1 MEQLWSISTTIREA
15 ERITGFLRTAS
26 EISGEIWN
34 ASTQSKFQILLVQNR
49 QYLND
54 PENSQIY
61 GRLDDEQCE
70 LLRNKAIPM
79 TYEQAEG
86 IILAK
91 NYEGGSD
98 MRGRQSMSPLYKLGL
113 VYIVDGKVHI
123 TDAGQK
129 LINEEISFG
138 DFILDAMLKFQ
149 YPNPY
154 ERGYRTWN
162 TKPFINALRLIKRVN
177 ELCETRNIPAK
188 GITKTEFG
196 IFVLSLKNYTDID
209 RTAKKLLDFR
219 IKYSSFDTEVEQ
231 EQFRCEYAREYLS
244 GFKNPEKNTLEYAD
258 NMIRYMRLTKYIC
271 IRGKYSHVY
280 IDLEPRRLTE
290 INSILQSDDGSA
302 AQYSQEEWRNYM
314 GTYGAYPLPFET
326 IEKLKEILENT
337 DQDINT
343 IEHKLGITV
352 TCSNPCST
360 QDEYRRE
367 IEHRRKYRTEL
378 QNLEIKQEYH
388 HSASKIDEVIKALE
402 DIRNHNKASLA
413 KRFSIELEKWANV
426 ALNIINDSILIK
438 PNAPVGDDNEPTYT
452 APSGVADIECFY
464 ESFNAIC
471 EVTML
476 TSRDQWFNEGQPVMR
491 HLRDF
496 EKKNNKKCYCL
507 FVAPRL
513 HQDTVNTFYNSV
525 KYEYE
530 GKKQKIIPI
539 TISQLISIL
548 QKIRLM
554 IQKNLKFTHTELMK
568 LYDTCVD
575 MNNVANSQVWLLH
588 IQKSILEW
596 TQKCVD

>member
-26 EISGEIWN
+26 EIDGEVWN
-34 ASTQSKFQILLVQNR
+34 ASTQSKFQILLVKNR

-61 GRLDDEQCE
+61 GRLNNEQCE

-79 TYEQAEG
+79 TYERAEG

-91 NYEGGSD
+91 NYEGCAD

-123 TDAGQK
+123 TDVGHK

-138 DFILDAMLKFQ
+138 DFMLDAMLKFQ

-154 ERGYRTWN
+154 EHGYQTWN

-188 GITKTEFG
+188 GITKIEFG
-196 IFVLSLKNYTDID
+196 IFVLSLKNYADID

-219 IKYSSFDTEVEQ
+219 MKYNSFDTEVEQ

-244 GFKNPEKNTLEYAD
+244 GFKNPDKDTLEYAD

-290 INSILQSDDGSA
+290 INSILDNDNGSA
-302 AQYSQEEWRNYM
+302 ILYSQDEWRSYM

-326 IEKLKEILENT
+326 IEKLKEILEIT
-337 DQDINT
+337 DQDINA
-343 IEHKLGITV
+343 IERKLGITA
-352 TCSNPCST
+352 TSSHHCLT
-360 QDEYRRE
+360 RDEYKRE
-367 IEHRRKYRTEL
+367 IEQRREYRTEL

-388 HSASKIDEVIKALE
+388 SSVQKIDEAISALE

-464 ESFNAIC
+464 EDFNAIC

-496 EKKNNKKCYCL
+496 EKKHDKQCYCL

-530 GKKQKIIPI
+530 GEKQKIIPI
-539 TISQLISIL
+539 TISQLICIL
-548 QKIRLM
+548 QKIKLM
-554 IQKNLKFTHTELMK
+554 IRRNLSFSHTTLMK
-568 LYDTCVD
+568 LYDTCVN
-575 MNNVANSQVWLLH
+575 MNKVTNSREWLTH
-588 IQKSILEW
+588 IQNTIFEW
-596 TQKCVD
+596 TQEH

>member
-15 ERITGFLRTAS
+15 ERITGFLKTAL
-26 EISGEIWN
+26 EINGEQWN
-34 ASTQSKFQILLVQNR
+34 AQTQAKFQILLVKNR

-54 PENSQIY
+54 PYNSQIY
-61 GRLDDEQCE
+61 GRLNAEQCE
-70 LLRNKAIPM
+70 LLRDKTINM

-86 IILAK
+86 IINAK
-91 NYEGGSD
+91 NYEGGAD

-113 VYIVDGKVHI
+113 VYIVEGKVYV
-123 TDAGQK
+123 TDVGQK
-129 LINEEISFG
+129 LINGEISFG
-138 DFILDAMLKFQ
+138 DFMLDAMLKFQ

-154 ERGYRTWN
+154 ESSYQAWN
-162 TKPFINALRLIKRVN
+162 TKPFINALRLIKRVH
-177 ELCETRNIPAK
+177 ELCEKKNISAK
-188 GITKTEFG
+188 GITKIEFG
-196 IFVLSLKNYTDID
+196 IFVLSLKNYKDVDKTAEDVLKFRQRYNSFKTDD
-209 RTAKKLLDFR
+209 EKEHFR
-219 IKYSSFDTEVEQ
+219 I
-231 EQFRCEYAREYLS
+231 EYVREYLS
-244 GFKNPEKNTLEYAD
+244 GFKNPEKNTIEYAD

-271 IRGKYSHVY
+271 IRGKYSYVY

-290 INSILQSDDGSA
+290 INSILETDDGRA

-314 GTYGAYPLPFET
+314 GIYGAYPLPFET
-326 IEKLKEILENT
+326 VEKLSEILSDT
-337 DQDINT
+337 DKDINS
-343 IEHKLGITV
+343 IERKLGIV
-352 TCSNPCST
+352 TTSSNNCST
-360 QDEYRRE
+360 RDEYKSEIERRRE
-367 IEHRRKYRTEL
+367 YRTEL
-378 QNLEIKQEYH
+378 QNLEIKKDYH
-388 HSASKIDEVIKALE
+388 SSVDKIDEAIKALE
-402 DIRNHNKASLA
+402 DIRDHNKASLA

-464 ESFNAIC
+464 EKFNAIC

-496 EKKNNKKCYCL
+496 ERNHTKKSYCL

-530 GKKQKIIPI
+530 GEKQKIIPV

-548 QKIRLM
+548 QKIKLI
-554 IQKNLKFTHTELMK
+554 IQRNLKFTHIALMK

-575 MNNVANSQVWLLH
+575 MSNVANSKAWLTH
-588 IQKSILEW
+588 IKQSILEW
-596 TQKCVD
+596 TLEC

>member
-26 EISGEIWN
+26 EINGEEWN
-34 ASTQSKFQILLVQNR
+34 ACTQAKFQTLLVKNR
-49 QYLND
+49 LYLND
-54 PENSQIY
+54 PGNSQIY
-61 GRLDDEQCE
+61 GRLNEEQCE
-70 LLRNKAIPM
+70 LLRNKSVPM
-79 TYEQAEG
+79 TYEQARE
-86 IILAK
+86 IIRAK

-129 LINEEISFG
+129 LISEEISFG
-138 DFILDAMLKFQ
+138 NFLLDAILKFQ

-154 ERGYRTWN
+154 ERGYHTWN
-162 TKPFINALRLIKRVN
+162 TKPFINALRLIKLVN
-177 ELCETRNIPAK
+177 ELCKTRNIPAK

-196 IFVLSLKNYTDID
+196 IFVLSLRNYTDID
-209 RTAKKLLDFR
+209 RTADVLLDFR
-219 IKYSSFDTEVEQ
+219 QKFNLLETDYEQ
-231 EQFRCEYAREYLS
+231 ERFRCEYAREYLS
-244 GFKNPEKNTLEYAD
+244 DFKNPERNTTEYAD

-271 IRGKYSHVY
+271 IRGRYSHIYV
-280 IDLEPRRLTE
+280 DLEPRRLTE
-290 INSILQSDDGSA
+290 INSILDTDDGRA
-302 AQYSQEEWRNYM
+302 AQYTEEEWRNYM

-326 IEKLKEILENT
+326 VEKLSEILSDT
-337 DQDINT
+337 DKDINS
-343 IEHKLGITV
+343 IERKLGIV
-352 TCSNPCST
+352 TTSSNNCST
-360 QDEYRRE
+360 RDEYKSEIERRRE
-367 IEHRRKYRTEL
+367 YRTEL
-378 QNLEIKQEYH
+378 QNLEIKKDYH
-388 HSASKIDEVIKALE
+388 SSVDKIDEAIKALE
-402 DIRNHNKASLA
+402 DIRDHNEASLA

-464 ESFNAIC
+464 EKFNAIC

-496 EKKNNKKCYCL
+496 ERNHTKKSYCL

-530 GKKQKIIPI
+530 GEKQKIIPV

-548 QKIRLM
+548 QKIKLI
-554 IQKNLKFTHTELMK
+554 IQRNLKFTHIALMK

-575 MNNVANSQVWLLH
+575 MSNVANSKAWLTH
-588 IQKSILEW
+588 IKQSILEW
-596 TQKCVD
+596 TLEC

>member
-15 ERITGFLRTAS
+15 ERITGFLRTAF
-26 EISGEIWN
+26 EINGETWN
-34 ASTQSKFQILLVQNR
+34 VHTQAKFQILLVKNR

-54 PENSQIY
+54 PDNPQIY
-61 GRLDDEQCE
+61 WRLNEEQCD

-79 TYEQAEG
+79 TYEQAER
-86 IILAK
+86 IIRAK
-91 NYEGGSD
+91 NYEGGAE

-113 VYIVDGKVHI
+113 VYIVNGKVHV

-138 DFILDAMLKFQ
+138 DFMLDAMLKFQ

-154 ERGYRTWN
+154 ERGYQTWN
-162 TKPFINALRLIKRVN
+162 TKPFVNALRLIKRVN
-177 ELCETRNIPAK
+177 ELCEIRNIPQK
-188 GITKTEFG
+188 GITKIEFG
-196 IFVLSLKNYTDID
+196 IFVLSLKKYADID
-209 RTAKKLLDFR
+209 RTAETLLDFR
-219 IKYSSFDTEVEQ
+219 QKYGTLNTEDEQ
-231 EQFRCEYAREYLS
+231 EQFRAEYAREYLS
-244 GFKNPEKNTLEYAD
+244 CFKNPEKNTLEYAD

-290 INSILQSDDGSA
+290 INTILDTDDGSA
-302 AQYSQEEWRNYM
+302 AHYTKEEWRNYM

-326 IEKLKEILENT
+326 VEKLREILFNV
-337 DQDINT
+337 DQDIES
-343 IEHKLGITV
+343 IERKLGMPATRSI
-352 TCSNPCST
+352 CCST
-360 QDEYRRE
+360 RDEYKSEIERRRE
-367 IEHRRKYRTEL
+367 YRTEL
-378 QNLEIKQEYH
+378 QNLEMKQDYH
-388 HSASKIDEVIKALE
+388 SDIQKIDEVIKALE
-402 DIRNHNKASLA
+402 DIQDRNRASLA

-426 ALNIINDSILIK
+426 ALNIINDSRLIK
-438 PNAPVGDDNEPTYT
+438 PNAPTGDDNEPTYT

-464 ESFNAIC
+464 EKFNAIC

-496 EKKNNKKCYCL
+496 ERKHMKPSYCL

-513 HQDTVNTFYNSV
+513 HQDTVNTFYSSV

-530 GKKQKIIPI
+530 GEKQKIIPI

-548 QKIRLM
+548 QKIKLM
-554 IQKNLKFTHTELMK
+554 IQKNLKFTHTTLMK
-568 LYDTCVD
+568 LYDTCID
-575 MNNVANSQVWLLH
+575 MSKVRDSKEWLCH
-588 IQKSILEW
+588 VRQTILEW
-596 TQKCVD
+596 TKEC

>member
-26 EISGEIWN
+26 EIDGEVWN
-34 ASTQSKFQILLVQNR
+34 ASTQSKFQILLVKNR

-61 GRLDDEQCE
+61 GRLNNEQCE

-79 TYEQAEG
+79 TYERAEG

-91 NYEGGSD
+91 NYEGCAD

-123 TDAGQK
+123 TDVGHK

-138 DFILDAMLKFQ
+138 DFMLDAMLKFQ

-154 ERGYRTWN
+154 ERGYQTWN

-188 GITKTEFG
+188 GITKIEFG
-196 IFVLSLKNYTDID
+196 IFVLSLKNYADID

-219 IKYSSFDTEVEQ
+219 MKYNSFDTEVEQ

-244 GFKNPEKNTLEYAD
+244 GFKNPDKNTLEYAD

-290 INSILQSDDGSA
+290 INSILDNDNGSA
-302 AQYSQEEWRNYM
+302 ILYSQDEWRSYM

-326 IEKLKEILENT
+326 IEKLKEILEIT
-337 DQDINT
+337 DQDINA
-343 IEHKLGITV
+343 IERKLGITA
-352 TCSNPCST
+352 TSSHHCLT
-360 QDEYRRE
+360 RDEYKRE
-367 IEHRRKYRTEL
+367 IEQRREYRTEL

-388 HSASKIDEVIKALE
+388 SRVQKIDEAINALE

-426 ALNIINDSILIK
+426 ALNIINDSSLHETNGLMKDSLSCAILGISRK
-438 PNAPVGDDNEPTYT
+438 NTT
-452 APSGVADIECFY
+452 S
-464 ESFNAIC
+464 NAIAC
-471 EVTML
+471 L
-476 TSRDQWFNEGQPVMR
+476 L
-491 HLRDF
+491 LRD
-496 EKKNNKKCYCL
+496 CI
-507 FVAPRL
+507 
-513 HQDTVNTFYNSV
+513 
-525 KYEYE
+525 
-530 GKKQKIIPI
+530 KI
-539 TISQLISIL
+539 L
-548 QKIRLM
+548 
-554 IQKNLKFTHTELMK
+554 
-568 LYDTCVD
+568 
-575 MNNVANSQVWLLH
+575 
-588 IQKSILEW
+588 
-596 TQKCVD
+596 